1 MKTAEVELA
10 QKMEYDVQVV
20 NDDLERAVD
29 ELVEVIN
36 SFANDTKGI

>member
-10 QKMEYDVQVV
+10 QKMEYDIQVV
-20 NDDLERAVD
+20 NDDLEQAVD
-29 ELVEVIN
+29 ELTAVIN